1 MPSTRP
7 FARFTVALALAANF
21 AVPIIPAG
29 AEDGDPVVAH
39 ANGVDIRQSDLA
51 IAEDKVGDSMSQM
64 GPDQRR
70 EYLIAYIADVI
81 VLSQAA
87 QQQKI
92 DDRLAVRH
100 RIEFERNEVLMETL
114 LRDTGHAAINDGSLH
129 AVYEESIKQ
138 LPSEQE
144 VRARHILVNTEE
156 EAKAIEAELKKGADF
171 AKLSK
176 ERSKDPTAAQGGD
189 LGYFTKDQVPP
200 EIADVAFKLDKGQ
213 ISDPVKTQYGWHI
226 IEVEDKRTRPIPTF
240 DEARPQLEEY
250 VARRAEADLVQKL
263 RAAAKIEINRP
274 SSSAAH
280 PAKPTKNR

>member
-1 MPSTRP
+1 
-7 FARFTVALALAANF
+7 
-21 AVPIIPAG
+21 
-29 AEDGDPVVAH
+29 
-39 ANGVDIRQSDLA
+39 
-51 IAEDKVGDSMSQM
+51 
-64 GPDQRR
+64 
-70 EYLIAYIADVI
+70 
-81 VLSQAA
+81 
-87 QQQKI
+87 
-92 DDRLAVRH
+92 
-100 RIEFERNEVLMETL
+100 
-114 LRDTGHAAINDGSLH
+114 
-129 AVYEESIKQ
+129 
-138 LPSEQE
+138 
-144 VRARHILVNTEE
+144 
-156 EAKAIEAELKKGADF
+156 LKKGADF

-240 DEARPQLEEY
+240 DEAKPQLEEY

-263 RAAAKIEINRP
+263 RAAAKIEINGP